1 MEAFEKLQIW
11 KRSCRLSVELYRAL
25 ENSKSFGFKE
35 QITRSALSV
44 ASNIAEGYERD
55 SIKEFIRFLKIAKG
69 SCGELRTQL
78 YIGCEAGLLDRASAV
93 PMIKESEEIARMLKG
108 MIKRCISAK
117 AC

>member
-35 QITRSALSV
+35 QITRSALS
-44 ASNIAEGYERD
+44 AEGYERD